1 MSLSLKEVRSVV
13 AIESR
18 PINSDTGADCMNLQ
32 NARRQTIEDTDAG
45 DGW

>member
-18 PINSDTGADCMNLQ
+18 PINSDTGERMNLQ